1 VKLSIIMP
9 VFNEA
14 GTIAEI
20 LQRVSDVDLG
30 SVDKEIVLVDDC
42 SKDDTPHIL
51 REQTHIPNLRV
62 ITHAVNGGKGAAI
75 QTAIEHVSGDIVIVQ
90 DADLEYD
97 PNDYARLIQPIIEGK
112 TKVVY
117 GVRDLGTQ
125 KWYMAMGNR
134 FVTLVTNVL
143 YGVQLKDMETCYK
156 TMTRE
161 VAQSLKLECKR
172 FDVEAEITAKI
183 ARQGHAILEMPIHY
197 EARYEHKKLSP
208 ADGWPTLRAL
218 WKYRKWTRL

>member
-1 VKLSIIMP
+1 MKLSVIMP

-14 GTIAEI
+14 ATIAEI
-20 LQRVSDVDLG
+20 LRRVSQVDLG
-30 SVDKEIVLVDDC
+30 SVEKEIVLVDDC

-62 ITHAVNGGKGAAI
+62 ITHEVNGGKGAAI
-75 QTAIEHVSGDIVIVQ
+75 QTAIQHITGDIVIIQ

-117 GVRDLGTQ
+117 GVRNLSSQ
-125 KWYMAMGNR
+125 RWYMAMGNR
-134 FVTLVTNVL
+134 LVTFATNVL
-143 YGVQLKDMETCYK
+143 YGVRLQDMETCYK
-156 TMTRE
+156 TMARE
-161 VAQSLKLECKR
+161 VVEGLKLECRR

-183 ARQGHAILEMPIHY
+183 IRRGYSILEMPIRY
-197 EARYEHKKLSP
+197 QARYEEKKLSP
-208 ADGWPTLRAL
+208 LDGIPTLRAL
-218 WKYRKWTRL
+218 IKYRNWRG

>member
-1 VKLSIIMP
+1 MKLSIIMP

-30 SVDKEIVLVDDC
+30 VVDKEIVLVDDC
-42 SKDDTPHIL
+42 SKDDTPRIL
-51 REQTHIPNLRV
+51 REQTHIPNLKV
-62 ITHAVNGGKGAAI
+62 ITHEVNGGKGAAL
-75 QTAIEHVSGDIVIVQ
+75 QTAIEHVSGDIVIIQ

-97 PNDYARLIQPIIEGK
+97 PNDYARLIQPIIEGR

-134 FVTLVTNVL
+134 FVTFVTNVL
-143 YGVQLKDMETCYK
+143 YGVKLRDMETCYK
-156 TMTRE
+156 TMARE
-161 VAQSLKLECKR
+161 VAQGLKLECKR

-183 ARQGHAILEMPIHY
+183 VRMGYAIEEMPIHY

-218 WKYRKWTRL
+218 IKYRNWKA

>member
-1 VKLSIIMP
+1 MKLSIIMP

-30 SVDKEIVLVDDC
+30 AVDKEIVLVDDC
-42 SKDDTPHIL
+42 SKDDTPRIL
-51 REQTHIPNLRV
+51 REQTHIPNLKV
-62 ITHAVNGGKGAAI
+62 ITHEVNGGKGAAL
-75 QTAIEHVSGDIVIVQ
+75 QTAIEHVSGDIVIIQ

-97 PNDYARLIQPIIEGK
+97 PNDYARLIQPIIEGR

-134 FVTLVTNVL
+134 FVTFVTNVL
-143 YGVQLKDMETCYK
+143 YGVKLRDMETCYK
-156 TMTRE
+156 TMARE
-161 VAQSLKLECKR
+161 VAQGLKLECKR

-183 ARQGHAILEMPIHY
+183 VRMGYAIEEMPIHY

-218 WKYRKWTRL
+218 IKYRNWKA